1 MEYLYSCSTSLQID
15 NIPLEVYFR
24 SNPRVDISGS
34 IKKCLNFAIDE
45 TTTSVNFTNTLNI
58 MLTIL
63 NIIVNIL
70 NIILTIYSVI
80 MIILITVMISISS
93 RCKPLKIDP
102 Y

>member
-1 MEYLYSCSTSLQID
+1 M
-15 NIPLEVYFR
+15 
-24 SNPRVDISGS
+24 
-34 IKKCLNFAIDE
+34 NFAIGE
-45 TTTSVNFTNTLNI
+45 TTSTVNFTNTLNI
-58 MLTIL
+58 ILTML

-80 MIILITVMISISS
+80 IIILITVMISISS